1 MYKSKCGTRWR
12 SGESLFNQLPVE
24 KLNFSRPR
32 RRPPCTPFTPTLRPL
47 LPYSLGWLTG
57 LVSGITQ
64 CAFSGACLFVAVMF
78 VRCAPAVVCGVCLVL
93 SHCCVIGCFFFWFY
107 FYLFGRETE
116 IEHMSQEERE
126 KRALQ

>member
-12 SGESLFNQLPVE
+12 FEESLFNQLPVE
-24 KLNFSRPR
+24 KLNFSQPR
-32 RRPPCTPFTPTLRPL
+32 RRPPCTPFTHTLRPL
-47 LPYSLGWLTG
+47 FPYSLGWLTG

-64 CAFSGACLFVAVMF
+64 GAFSGAWSLCRRYVCAV
-78 VRCAPAVVCGVCLVL
+78 CPCGSVWCVL
-93 SHCCVIGCFFFWFY
+93 GSFALLCHWLFFWFY

-126 KRALQ
+126 KQALQ